1 MTHGLFIFNARLLDE
16 AIDGPGAVLVI
27 EGKIRAVFQGY
38 FTNEDTV
45 KDRKSVV

>member
-27 EGKIRAVFQGY
+27 EGKIRAVFLLY
-38 FTNEDTV
+38 
-45 KDRKSVV
+45 SC